1 MDYQNKEHMDKV
13 MTEYTKLP
21 DTDMTHKELYEKIVK
36 LLNKYQEKTT
46 NGEILHTLKLVSI
59 QLCEACI
66 VHVEGEQY
74 SELQEKYK

>member
-13 MTEYTKLP
+13 MIEYKKLP
-21 DTDMTHKELYEKIVK
+21 DTSMTHKELYEKMVK
-36 LLNKYQEKTT
+36 LLNKYQGKTT